1 MSCLADAREAKEF
14 LVTRI
19 VAEAQREEV
28 PLSEVERK
36 MLYFSETGWTLPD
49 IAEVSDQFDRECNRE
64 GYEKKITRLIR
75 NARKRAR
82 KEDKKEF
89 DECSA
94 AVRRLSKEDH
104 YLLVMTQQAGISAGQ
119 NGFLPR
125 ALVAVFVIA
134 VVAPVILAYLA
145 SRFGG
150 EFTQGSVGFF
160 GWVVAATA
168 VVIYGLLRLFL
179 GAERAQELFDK
190 ITDLFLGGP

>member
-1 MSCLADAREAKEF
+1 MSRFADAREAKEF
-14 LVTRI
+14 LVARI

-36 MLYFSETGWTLPD
+36 MLYFTETAWTLPD
-49 IAEVSDQFDRECNRE
+49 IMEVNEQFDREYNAAE
-64 GYEKKITRLIR
+64 YEKKIAGLIR
-75 NARKRAR
+75 KARKRAR

-89 DECSA
+89 DEWSA

-119 NGFLPR
+119 NGSLPR
-125 ALVAVFVIA
+125 ALVALFVIA

-150 EFTQGSVGFF
+150 EFTRGSVGFF
-160 GWVVAATA
+160 GWVIAATA

-179 GAERAQELFDK
+179 GAERAQKLFDK
-190 ITDLFLGGP
+190 ATDLFLGGP